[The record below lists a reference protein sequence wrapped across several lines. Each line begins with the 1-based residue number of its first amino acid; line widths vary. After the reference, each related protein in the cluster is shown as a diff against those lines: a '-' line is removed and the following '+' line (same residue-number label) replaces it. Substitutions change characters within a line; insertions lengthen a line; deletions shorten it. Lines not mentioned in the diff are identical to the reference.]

1 MADSR
6 NRQLAQLGTG
16 LDVNEST
23 GAVVSINMDTD
34 VVSEGSGNL
43 YFTNTRV
50 TNLLAQSQSYGN
62 ITTNGFLRG
71 PSNFVI
77 DPAAHGD
84 DTGKV
89 VIAGDLQVD
98 GTTTTINSTT
108 LDVDDLNI
116 TLAKGAANGAAANGA
131 GITIDG
137 ANATLTYDSSNDRF
151 VMNKSL
157 VTNIIGTVSDI
168 SNHDTDSLSEGSTN
182 LYYTDARVITKINA
196 TSIDALSD
204 VDTTTNVPTNGQTIK
219 WSTANSRFEPGDS
232 FSQSDFDTA
241 FAAKD
246 TDDLSEGTTNFY
258 YTTQRANADFDTRL
272 ATKTT
277 SNLTE
282 GANLYYTSA
291 RFNTAFTAKSTD
303 DLSEGSTNLYYT
315 NTRFDTR
322 FGTKTTTDL
331 TEGTNLY
338 YTTARS
344 NTDFDTRLATKTTT
358 DLAEGT
364 NLYFTDA
371 RVTSRLNVSSIDE
384 LNDVDITT
392 TAPTN
397 GQVLI
402 WDTTQSKFLPGNQ
415 SGGSG
420 GSGLFS
426 LLDF

>member
-1 MADSR
+1 M
-6 NRQLAQLGTG
+6 
-16 LDVNEST
+16 
-23 GAVVSINMDTD
+23 
-34 VVSEGSGNL
+34 
-43 YFTNTRV
+43 
-50 TNLLAQSQSYGN
+50 
-62 ITTNGFLRG
+62 
-71 PSNFVI
+71 
-77 DPAAHGD
+77 
-84 DTGKV
+84 
-89 VIAGDLQVD
+89 
-98 GTTTTINSTT
+98 
-108 LDVDDLNI
+108 
-116 TLAKGAANGAAANGA
+116 
-131 GITIDG
+131 
-137 ANATLTYDSSNDRF
+137 
-151 VMNKSL
+151 
-157 VTNIIGTVSDI
+157 
-168 SNHDTDSLSEGSTN
+168 
-182 LYYTDARVITKINA
+182 
-196 TSIDALSD
+196 
-204 VDTTTNVPTNGQTIK
+204 
-219 WSTANSRFEPGDS
+219 
-232 FSQSDFDTA
+232 
-241 FAAKD
+241 
-246 TDDLSEGTTNFY
+246 
-258 YTTQRANADFDTRL
+258 

-338 YTTARS
+338 
-344 NTDFDTRLATKTTT
+344 
-358 DLAEGT
+358 
-364 NLYFTDA
+364 FTDA

-402 WDTTQSKFLPGNQ
+402 WNTTQSKFLPGNQ